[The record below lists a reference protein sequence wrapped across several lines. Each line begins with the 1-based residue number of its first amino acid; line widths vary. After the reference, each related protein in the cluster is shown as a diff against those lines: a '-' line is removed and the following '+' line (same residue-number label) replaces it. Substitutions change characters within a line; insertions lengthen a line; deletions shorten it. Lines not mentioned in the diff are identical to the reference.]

1 MTKIELVRYVPLIL
15 GNWLGGFAPV
25 TCSLGSLGS
34 NIIFVKRNKEI
45 RNKELLWLKISNKS
59 LKTICVCFIETETK
73 TSHFGLKNSD

>member
-34 NIIFVKRNKEI
+34 NIIFVKRNKE
-45 RNKELLWLKISNKS
+45 LL
-59 LKTICVCFIETETK
+59 
-73 TSHFGLKNSD
+73 